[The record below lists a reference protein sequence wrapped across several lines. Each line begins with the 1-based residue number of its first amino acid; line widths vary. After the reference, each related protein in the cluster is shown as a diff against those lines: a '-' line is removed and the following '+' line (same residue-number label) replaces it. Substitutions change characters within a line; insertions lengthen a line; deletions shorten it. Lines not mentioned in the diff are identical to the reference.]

1 MSIIQKSQFKTL
13 QILSNQSHEMIADEL
28 GSVLLIAPKRLAKVI
43 NDINTLLLPSYK
55 EDALMTWMIPK
66 VSFNAV
72 SRGLIVYKRL

>member
-55 EDALMTWMIPK
+55 EDALTI
-66 VSFNAV
+66 
-72 SRGLIVYKRL
+72 